1 MTTEQAIHQ
10 MELVT
15 EFLHDDRQDDQ
26 GPYGPGV
33 TARATAAANAVLAVG
48 PSCTLCAGYGREHD
62 CPCNTP

>member
-1 MTTEQAIHQ
+1 MTADQAIHQ

-33 TARATAAANAVLAVG
+33 TARVTKAAQAALE
-48 PSCTLCAGYGREHD
+48 CRLCAQYGLNHETHCTD
-62 CPCNTP
+62 I